1 MLKLKILIYILG
13 TLVLASCHSSQSA
26 SPAPGRLHSVSQ
38 GSWHDV
44 YMPVKVSVD
53 KPINQSLTGRATM
66 VRDSM
71 VHISMRM
78 LGFEVAVMH
87 IENDT
92 MWVIDKFHKY
102 RFVESLDKIL
112 GKHKM
117 SLGALQD
124 IILGIGEG
132 DMRQFD
138 NPASQRTVT
147 ITYDDRAITPAG
159 SVAANVDINA
169 PMQRDDI
176 EANLTWGLDDAQ
188 WEKPR
193 DIKFSPPRGYRMV
206 TIDDVLKA
214 LKAM

>member
-1 MLKLKILIYILG
+1 M
-13 TLVLASCHSSQSA
+13 LASCHSSKTTTTDK
-26 SPAPGRLHSVSQ
+26 GRLYSVDK
-38 GSWHDV
+38 GTWHDV

-53 KPINQSLTGRATM
+53 KPISQSLSGRATM
-66 VRDSM
+66 VRDSL

-87 IENDT
+87 IENDS

-102 RFVESLDKIL
+102 QFAESLDKVL

-124 IILGIGEG
+124 IILGINEG
-132 DMRQFD
+132 NMRQFD
-138 NPASQRTVT
+138 NPSSGKTVT
-147 ITYDDRAITPAG
+147 ITYADRSETPAG
-159 SVAANVDINA
+159 SLASAVGINA
-169 PMQRDDI
+169 PMSRDDI
-176 EANLTWGLDDAQ
+176 EATLYWDLGAAKWQSARSVDF
-188 WEKPR
+188 KPNN
-193 DIKFSPPRGYRMV
+193 SYRKV